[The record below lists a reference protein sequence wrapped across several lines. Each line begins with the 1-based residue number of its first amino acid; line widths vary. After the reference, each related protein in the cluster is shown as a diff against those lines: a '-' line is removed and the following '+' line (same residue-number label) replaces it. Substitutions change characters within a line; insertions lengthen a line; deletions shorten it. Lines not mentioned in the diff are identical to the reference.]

1 VVKDAPSPRQWP
13 RRVLQVLLGVTCAGL
28 TVAGVMAVGNAARQ
42 SLGPEDRYLLPF
54 FEIECPKPPNQD
66 PLEFMGEVQYSGQF
80 SDKVNVLDPML
91 PDRLRSAFARHPRV
105 ERVGRITILAP
116 RRIIVELTFTH

>member
-1 VVKDAPSPRQWP
+1 MVKDDARPRLWP
-13 RRVLQVLLGVTCAGL
+13 RRVVQVLLGLACAGL

-42 SLGPEDRYLLPF
+42 SLGLEDRYLLPF

-80 SDKVNVLDPML
+80 SDKVNVLDPTL
-91 PDRLRSAFARHPRV
+91 PDRLRSAFSRHPRV
-105 ERVGRITILAP
+105 AKVGKITVLSP
-116 RRIIVELTFTH
+116 RRIIVELTFTR